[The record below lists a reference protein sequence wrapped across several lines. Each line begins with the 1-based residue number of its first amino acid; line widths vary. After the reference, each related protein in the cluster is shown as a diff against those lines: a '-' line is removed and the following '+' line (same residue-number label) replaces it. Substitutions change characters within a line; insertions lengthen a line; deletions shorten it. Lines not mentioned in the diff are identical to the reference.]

1 MPGFRAHQDYGD
13 HGRDACVVGEGGACG
28 LLYRSAKAS
37 QSSKQRGLT
46 LAELAFLDA
55 AGATWLDALNSN
67 REACRKQTSK
77 GGLMAIMIV
86 HQGADW
92 NQDLYDRTM
101 ERVIP
106 DPSNP
111 PEGLIATFGGP
122 GQNGGWRVTDIWES
136 EAHWERF
143 RDETLIP
150 VAQEIQAPPFDSD
163 TGELHYKI
171 VTARVSA

>member
-1 MPGFRAHQDYGD
+1 M
-13 HGRDACVVGEGGACG
+13 
-28 LLYRSAKAS
+28 
-37 QSSKQRGLT
+37 T
-46 LAELAFLDA
+46 
-55 AGATWLDALNSN
+55 
-67 REACRKQTSK
+67 
-77 GGLMAIMIV
+77 IMIV

-163 TGELHYKI
+163 IGELHNKI
-171 VTARVSA
+171 VTERVAA